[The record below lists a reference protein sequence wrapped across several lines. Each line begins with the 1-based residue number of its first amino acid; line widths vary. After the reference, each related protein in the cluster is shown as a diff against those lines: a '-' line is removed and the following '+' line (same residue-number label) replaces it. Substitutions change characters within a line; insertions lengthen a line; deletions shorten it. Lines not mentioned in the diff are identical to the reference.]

1 MIEYKI
7 ISESSIWSMRSIEK
21 AIERRINDLTK
32 DGWRL
37 VSLSFS
43 YGYHAH
49 ATLARDTRNTN
60 DLG

>member
-7 ISESSIWSMRSIEK
+7 IRESSSWSMSKLEK
-21 AIERRINDLTK
+21 IIERRINELAQ

-43 YGYHAH
+43 YGYYAH
-49 ATLARDTRNTN
+49 AALERDASNT
-60 DLG
+60 DFV

>member
-7 ISESSIWSMRSIEK
+7 LKEKSMWSMSGLEK
-21 AIERRINDLTK
+21 AIAKRINEHAK

-43 YGYHAH
+43 YGYYAH
-49 ATLARDTRNTN
+49 AAMERDASNK
-60 DLG
+60 DFV